1 MNKNQYVN
9 SILKRLLAT
18 DRTKKR
24 IRADLMTEIEALED
38 QGFSLEEIVR
48 QKGEPEL
55 VAKEFNDSS
64 SDPEAQRQYYL
75 QRGLK
80 IAVIVLL
87 VSAVLLVLAG
97 TALHYLPF
105 WYTPPL
111 TEGETVAIIGGWPHL
126 HFRHQSSQNHG
137 FCRPAADSRLRAAGP
152 LPCRSCRILGFK
164 KKILI
169 NQQIKIICWKR
180 KNTIKATGLKRGFKK
195 AERDGCVSSLSA
207 FLPRRPAMPTAF
219 PTLCGLLTGSLG
231 HVSYP
236 SAFASVPLIG
246 DSSSPLRFC
255 I

>member
-1 MNKNQYVN
+1 
-9 SILKRLLAT
+9 
-18 DRTKKR
+18 
-24 IRADLMTEIEALED
+24 MTEIEALED

-48 QKGEPEL
+48 QKGAPEL

-105 WYTPPL
+105 LVHAASYRGRNRRHHWRSR
-111 TEGETVAIIGGWPHL
+111 WPHL

-137 FCRPAADSRLRAAGP
+137 FCRPAADSRLRTAGP

-180 KNTIKATGLKRGFKK
+180 KTTIKDHGLKDVVLSK

>member
-80 IAVIVLL
+80 IAVIVPGALMK
-87 VSAVLLVLAG
+87 AAKFTGRLAPEKLMLRCSYHMQNRKGEDESPING
-97 TALHYLPF
+97 TEA
-105 WYTPPL
+105 
-111 TEGETVAIIGGWPHL
+111 
-126 HFRHQSSQNHG
+126 
-137 FCRPAADSRLRAAGP
+137 
-152 LPCRSCRILGFK
+152 
-164 KKILI
+164 
-169 NQQIKIICWKR
+169 
-180 KNTIKATGLKRGFKK
+180 K
-195 AERDGCVSSLSA
+195 AEG
-207 FLPRRPAMPTAF
+207 
-219 PTLCGLLTGSLG
+219 
-231 HVSYP
+231 
-236 SAFASVPLIG
+236 
-246 DSSSPLRFC
+246 
-255 I
+255 

>member
-111 TEGETVAIIGGWPHL
+111 TEGETVAIIGGADGPTSIFVTSL
-126 HFRHQSSQNHG
+126 PKITG
-137 FCRPAADSRLRAAGP
+137 FAAQL
-152 LPCRSCRILGFK
+152 LTL
-164 KKILI
+164 
-169 NQQIKIICWKR
+169 
-180 KNTIKATGLKRGFKK
+180 
-195 AERDGCVSSLSA
+195 GCVLLALCLAALAAYWALSK
-207 FLPRRPAMPTAF
+207 R
-219 PTLCGLLTGSLG
+219 
-231 HVSYP
+231 Y
-236 SAFASVPLIG
+236 
-246 DSSSPLRFC
+246 
-255 I
+255 

>member
-48 QKGEPEL
+48 QKGAPEL

-97 TALHYLPF
+97 TALHYLPL

-111 TEGETVAIIGGWPHL
+111 TEGETVAIIGGADGPTSIFVTSL
-126 HFRHQSSQNHG
+126 PKIAG
-137 FCRPAADSRLRAAGP
+137 FAAQL
-152 LPCRSCRILGFK
+152 LTL
-164 KKILI
+164 
-169 NQQIKIICWKR
+169 
-180 KNTIKATGLKRGFKK
+180 
-195 AERDGCVSSLSA
+195 GCVLLA
-207 FLPRRPAMPTAF
+207 
-219 PTLCGLLTGSLG
+219 LCLAALAA
-231 HVSYP
+231 YW
-236 SAFASVPLIG
+236 A
-246 DSSSPLRFC
+246 LRKRY
-255 I
+255 